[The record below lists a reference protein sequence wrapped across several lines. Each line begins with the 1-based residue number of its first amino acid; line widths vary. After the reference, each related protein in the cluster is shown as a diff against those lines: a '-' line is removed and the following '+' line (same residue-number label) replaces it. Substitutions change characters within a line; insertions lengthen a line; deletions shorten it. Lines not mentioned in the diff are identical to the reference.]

1 MCCRSGFFPL
11 RARGGLERSGYRGVR
26 AGKESHDSPDQTPD
40 RPGEQGSAGN
50 AGGKDHRVAQKI
62 IHTDGA
68 EDPESEV
75 TMDQKQLSA
84 DGADKAQCPV
94 SECDAH

>member
-1 MCCRSGFFPL
+1 MGAWL
-11 RARGGLERSGYRGVR
+11 HIKV
-26 AGKESHDSPDQTPD
+26 
-40 RPGEQGSAGN
+40 
-50 AGGKDHRVAQKI
+50 HRVAQKI

-75 TMDQKQLSA
+75 TMDQKHLSA